1 MSNTQVGREPI
12 QIFEIEQ
19 PSCSNTYGVAP
30 CTATGAEGRQC
41 FNTRAT
47 CQDTANY
54 NQDSRIFWRFT
65 HASSTRVI
73 DTYESGDGFV
83 KTPSIPS
90 LKSISTVPTKINAG
104 GASDDLSVLG
114 RRASVK
120 ISINDHQYDD
130 SFADKYV
137 DTRLYNAFES
147 GTFWGK
153 WLKRNPYYTSLKCKV
168 YEGYVGET
176 LGEMQTKTYIVE
188 AISGPNSGGSVS
200 ITAKDPLSL
209 ADDKRA
215 MSPQTSDLE
224 LVNSIGSGTTTGI
237 TLIGSESDL
246 SKEMGNTGA
255 LKYIRIDDEIM
266 SYTGYTVASDQFTL
280 TGVTRGVLNTDHAT
294 HDAEESAQ
302 RVVRYESMYSW
313 KIARDQILSY
323 STVPSDYI
331 DDAAW
336 DAEGNLWLTPF
347 QFTGTIAEPTPVV
360 DILEELTRD
369 SMFYLWWDERDQLI
383 KMRALSPVSG
393 QIVGI
398 DSDTNIINGSFSLTA
413 KPSERVSRVAIYY
426 NQKDPTQ
433 DADEISNY
441 SNVRITV
448 DGEAESEFLFGDVRS
463 SSIFSRWMVSE
474 SQALQIGTRRLAAFA
489 TTPEYMQITLDAKD
503 RSIWTADVI
512 EVTVPQVQDEFGQP
526 ESGLWQVI
534 AAEEIQ
540 YGDKIRYD
548 LRRFTFQI
556 ARPAFWTADD
566 QVRYE
571 DASEADKQ
579 TLNAWWSD
587 DDGLMLNGDD
597 GYRWS

>member
-1 MSNTQVGREPI
+1 MSNTTIGREPI

-30 CTATGAEGRQC
+30 CTAAGTSKC

-47 CQDTANY
+47 CQDTPNY
-54 NQDSRIFWRFT
+54 NHDASIFWRFT
-65 HASSTRVI
+65 LASSNVVI
-73 DTYESGDGFV
+73 DTYEQDGAIT
-83 KTPSIPS
+83 KTPAIPS
-90 LKSISTVPTKINAG
+90 LVSVSTVPTKINAG

-120 ISINDHQYDD
+120 ITLGDHQHDD

-137 DTRLYNAFES
+137 DERPYNAFDS

-153 WLKRNPYYTSLKCKV
+153 WIRRNPYYSAMKCRV

-176 LGEMQTKTYIVE
+176 LDQMITKTYVVD
-188 AISGPNSGGSVS
+188 AIDGANSQGKVS

-215 MSPQTSDLE
+215 IMPQTSDLE
-224 LVNSIGSGTTTGI
+224 LFAAINQSQATGI
-237 TLIGSESDL
+237 ILTGAELDL
-246 SKEMGNTGA
+246 SQEMGNTGA
-255 LKYIRIDDEIM
+255 NKYIRIDDEIIL
-266 SYTGYTVASDQFTL
+266 YTGYTVSTEQYTL
-280 TGVTRGVLNTDHAT
+280 TGVVRGQLGTTGASHSAD
-294 HDAEESAQ
+294 ESAQ
-302 RVVRYESMYSW
+302 RVIHYDTMYSW
-313 KIARDQILSY
+313 LIAKDAILNY
-323 STVPSDYI
+323 STVPADYI

-369 SMFYLWWDERDQLI
+369 SMFYIWWDERTQLI
-383 KMRALSPVSG
+383 EMRALSPVSG
-393 QIVGI
+393 
-398 DSDTNIINGSFSLTA
+398 NIPAINNESNILKDSFSLSA
-413 KPSERVSRVAIYY
+413 KPDERVSRVIIYY
-426 NQKDPTQ
+426 NQKNPTAN
-433 DADEISNY
+433 DDEISNY

-448 DGEAESEFLFGDVRS
+448 DGEAESEFLFNEVRS

-489 TTPEYMQITLDAKD
+489 ETPEYMRITMDAKD
-503 RSIWTADVI
+503 RSLWTADVVS
-512 EVTVPQVQDEFGQP
+512 VTVPQIQDEFGQA
-526 ESGLWQVI
+526 ESGLWQII
-534 AAEEIQ
+534 AVEEIQ

-556 ARPAFWTADD
+556 NRPAYWTADD
-566 QVRYE
+566 QVTY
-571 DASEADKQ
+571 DLASDTDKDD
-579 TLNAWWSD
+579 LNAWWSD
-587 DDGLMLNGDD
+587 DNGLMLNGDD
-597 GYRWS
+597 AYRWS